1 MWITTVLF
9 HAHLMQKAL
18 TSYARSGPS
27 FFTTIPYAVIYI
39 PCLLIEVLDAV
50 FHDVQLSIGHLGRL
64 LLAELGLEQ
73 TDDGRG
79 ERNQQNQH
87 DHQFEVI
94 LHGRKSSRWQKWQ
107 RRGVSLQA
115 KFQSRWRRK

>member
-1 MWITTVLF
+1 MRIRSDAQSDAHAIT
-9 HAHLMQKAL
+9 
-18 TSYARSGPS
+18 RS
-27 FFTTIPYAVIYI
+27 
-39 PCLLIEVLDAV
+39 LIEVLDAV
-50 FHDVQLSIGHLGRL
+50 FHSIQLSIGHLGRL

-94 LHGRKSSRWQKWQ
+94 LHGRNVAEEVAQQ
-107 RRGVSLQA
+107 REQRGPAQA
-115 KFQSRWRRK
+115 AEH